1 MTSSVAIVTDSAAS
15 LPEALARQWGVR
27 VVPLQVIV
35 DGVDHAEGADITP
48 AEVLRDL
55 ESGAVV
61 TTSQPSPASFAEAYR
76 HAALAGA
83 TDVVAV
89 LLSGKLSGTV
99 EAAAQAGRE
108 ADIRVLV
115 VDTQTVAMG
124 TGFAAIAAAS
134 LARTGAN
141 AEAVADEA
149 RRVAASTVCVFTVD
163 TLEFLRKGGRIGP
176 AVAAAGKVL
185 GVRPILEVA
194 HGEVVLGGRARTT
207 TRARD
212 AIVRRAS
219 EAIAAME
226 RPAVAILTLGAGDVA
241 DAAASALEAEHA
253 HLALTVRAP
262 LSAVLSAHSGP
273 GTIAIV
279 TVDLPAHVH

>member
-15 LPEALARQWGVR
+15 LPAELAQQWGVR

-35 DGVDHAEGADITP
+35 DGVAHAEGAGIP
-48 AEVLRDL
+48 PEQVLRDL

-61 TTSQPSPASFAEAYR
+61 TTSQPSPAAFEQAYR
-76 HAALAGA
+76 HAARAGA
-83 TDVVAV
+83 TEVVAV

-99 EAAAQAGRE
+99 EAASQAGRV
-108 ADIRVLV
+108 AGIRVIV

-134 LARTGAN
+134 LARSGAN
-141 AEAVADEA
+141 AEAVAEEA

-163 TLEFLRKGGRIGP
+163 TLEYLRKGGRISP

-194 HGEVVLGGRARTT
+194 DGEVVLGARVRTT
-207 TRARD
+207 ARARD
-212 AIVRRAS
+212 ALMKRAS
-219 EAIAAME
+219 EAIAGLE
-226 RPAVAILTLGAGDVA
+226 RPAVAVLTLGATDVA
-241 DAAASALEAEHA
+241 DAAASALAAA
-253 HLALTVRAP
+253 HPNLALTVRAP
-262 LSAVLSAHSGP
+262 LSAVLSAHAGP
-273 GTIAIV
+273 GAIAVV